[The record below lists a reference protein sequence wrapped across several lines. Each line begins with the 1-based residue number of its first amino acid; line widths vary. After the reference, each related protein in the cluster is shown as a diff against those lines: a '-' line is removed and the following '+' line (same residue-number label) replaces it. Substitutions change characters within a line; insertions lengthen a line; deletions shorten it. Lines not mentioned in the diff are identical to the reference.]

1 MFGCAAA
8 GAVAEL
14 ILVRSYTCDT
24 ESPASDMSGR
34 CSGEPAFVD
43 ARFVVGAQPPFFY
56 TPKFAGLTALR
67 WTMVAIAAI
76 PVILYFLGL
85 LPPAFLGLASN
96 VVFSVIFFGVAG
108 LCCYSLWPRHTQKT

>member
-1 MFGCAAA
+1 MIPKAPLLICLV
-8 GAVAEL
+8 AVLANLLSWMHGLSWE
-14 ILVRSYTCDT
+14 
-24 ESPASDMSGR
+24 
-34 CSGEPAFVD
+34 
-43 ARFVVGAQPPFFY
+43 AQPPFFY